1 MTTFQLSEPTAF
13 SDLNKNEGRELDYE
27 RDAIE
32 LKTLKYKHFRSVLK
46 YPEEDQM
53 HQLMLAMTGL
63 TEDDIGELTPSD
75 AAEISHLIFQSMKKY
90 MELGQQIL
98 RGMEK
103 K

>member
-1 MTTFQLSEPTAF
+1 
-13 SDLNKNEGRELDYE
+13 
-27 RDAIE
+27 
-32 LKTLKYKHFRSVLK
+32 
-46 YPEEDQM
+46 
-53 HQLMLAMTGL
+53 LMLAMTGL